1 MIVTVVQM
9 QTPKT
14 RMYLYW
20 VRVTDNNAKS
30 LCFQGFSAFLLS
42 SKRKNN
48 QASLGEVFLFYCCKG
63 IMVRVFRIAY
73 IIQ

>member
-1 MIVTVVQM
+1 V
-9 QTPKT
+9 P
-14 RMYLYW
+14 
-20 VRVTDNNAKS
+20 DNNAES

-63 IMVRVFRIAY
+63 IMVLVFRIAY
-73 IIQ
+73 IMQ